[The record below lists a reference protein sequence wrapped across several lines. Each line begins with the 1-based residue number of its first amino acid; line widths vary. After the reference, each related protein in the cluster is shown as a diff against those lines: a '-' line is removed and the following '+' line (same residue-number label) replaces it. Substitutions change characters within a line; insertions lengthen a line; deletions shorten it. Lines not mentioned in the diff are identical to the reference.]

1 MNYYIGLDI
10 GGTKIAGALVSAS
23 GKILTRTKTST
34 PKRVKP
40 KDIYTCVTDAIDEL
54 IHVAGISLSS
64 IKGNIPYS
72 LKGIGVG
79 VPGIVDT
86 RNHHILAAP
95 NIALTG
101 FPLSALLKKKYRK
114 PVVMTNDVNA
124 GLLGEAWLG
133 AAKGLSHVVGIF
145 PGTGVGGAVICD
157 GKLLLGAQGAA
168 TELGHVI
175 VDVDGPL
182 CHCGNRG
189 CLESLTSRWA
199 IERDIRLAVKAG
211 HNTIVSKLNDGKLDM
226 IKSRILKE
234 ALSKNDAVVKSVMAK
249 AARVLGKTA
258 VSLNHTFNP
267 QAIIFG
273 GGVIKACGN
282 FILPIVIKEVN
293 ADPFF
298 KKFNTCRILPSKLG
312 DDAVLLGAA
321 RLLQQL

>member
-10 GGTKIAGALVSAS
+10 GGTKIAGALVSAT
-23 GKILTRTKTST
+23 GKIVTRTKTST
-34 PKRVKP
+34 PKKVKP
-40 KDIYTCVTDAIDEL
+40 RDIYACVTDAIDEL
-54 IHVAGISLSS
+54 IHAGG
-64 IKGNIPYS
+64 IKSTLI
-72 LKGIGVG
+72 KGIGVG

-101 FPLSALLKKKYRK
+101 FPLSASLKRKYHKR
-114 PVVMTNDVNA
+114 VVVANDVNA

-133 AAKGLSHVVGIF
+133 AAKGMSHVVGIF
-145 PGTGVGGAVICD
+145 PGTGVGGAVISD
-157 GKLLLGAQGAA
+157 GKLLFGAQGAA

-175 VDVDGPL
+175 VSLDGPL

-189 CLESLTSRWA
+189 CLEAMTSRWA
-199 IERDIRLAVKAG
+199 IERDIRLVVKAG
-211 HNTIVSKLNDGKLDM
+211 KKTMVTQLNDGKLDM

-234 ALSKNDAVVKSVMAK
+234 ALAKNDPVVKAVLTKVSV
-249 AARVLGKTA
+249 VLGKTA

-273 GGVIKACGN
+273 GGVIKACGH
-282 FILPIVIKEVN
+282 FILPIVTKELK

-298 KKFNTCRILPSKLG
+298 RKFNSCRILPSKLG
-312 DDAVLLGAA
+312 DDAVILGAA
-321 RLLQQL
+321 RLAQLP

>member
-23 GKILTRTKTST
+23 GKILSRNKTST
-34 PKRVKP
+34 PKKVKTR
-40 KDIYTCVTDAIDEL
+40 DIYSCVTDAIDEL
-54 IHVAGISLSS
+54 IHAGGIRSSL
-64 IKGNIPYS
+64 I
-72 LKGIGVG
+72 KGIGVG

-86 RNHHILAAP
+86 QNNHILAAP

-101 FPLSALLKKKYRK
+101 FPLSASLKRK
-114 PVVMTNDVNA
+114 FHMRVVMANDVNA

-175 VDVDGPL
+175 VKLDGPL

-189 CLESLTSRWA
+189 CLEAMTSRWA

-211 HNTIVSKLNDGKLDM
+211 KTTIVTKLNDGKLDM

-234 ALSKNDAVVKSVMAK
+234 ALAKNDAVVKAVMAR
-249 AARVLGKTA
+249 AALVLGKTA

-273 GGVIKACGN
+273 GGVIKACGD
-282 FILPIVIKEVN
+282 FILPIVTREIK

-298 KKFNTCRILPSKLG
+298 KKFNTCRILPSQLG
-312 DDAVLLGAA
+312 DDAVILGAA
-321 RLLQQL
+321 RLAQQP

>member
-1 MNYYIGLDI
+1 MDYYIGLDI

-23 GKILTRTKTST
+23 GRVFARTKTAT
-34 PKRVKP
+34 PKRVHAQ
-40 KDIYTCVTDAIDEL
+40 DIFNCLTDTIDEL
-54 IHVAGISLSS
+54 IHAAGVKPSS
-64 IKGNIPYS
+64 VKGV
-72 LKGIGVG
+72 GVG

-86 RNHHILAAP
+86 RNHNILAAP

-101 FPLSALLKKKYRK
+101 FPLSASLRRRYRI

-124 GLLGEAWLG
+124 GLLGEAWKG

-145 PGTGVGGAVICD
+145 PGTGVGGAVIID

-175 VDVDGPL
+175 VSIGGPR

-189 CLESLTSRWA
+189 CLEALTSRWA
-199 IERDIRLAVKAG
+199 IERDIREGVKAG
-211 HNTIVSKLNDGKLDM
+211 KKTVVLKLNDGKLDM
-226 IKSRILKE
+226 IKSRILRE
-234 ALSKNDAVVKSVMAK
+234 ALARNDALVKSVLAR
-249 AARVLGKTA
+249 AAVVLGKTA

-273 GGVIKACGN
+273 GGVIKACGH
-282 FILPIVIKEVN
+282 FILPIVARELD

-298 KKFNTCRILPSKLG
+298 KKFNTCRILASQLG
-312 DDAVLLGAA
+312 DDAVVLGAA
-321 RLLQQL
+321 RLAQQH

>member
-23 GKILTRTKTST
+23 GKVLTRTKTST
-34 PKRVKP
+34 PKKVKP

-54 IHVAGISLSS
+54 VHGGGINLSS
-64 IKGNIPYS
+64 V
-72 LKGIGVG
+72 KGIGVG

-95 NIALTG
+95 NISLTG
-101 FPLSALLKKKYRK
+101 FPLSASLKKKYRK
-114 PVVMTNDVNA
+114 RVVMANDVNA

-145 PGTGVGGAVICD
+145 PGTGVGGAVISD

-175 VDVDGPL
+175 INIDGPL

-189 CLESLTSRWA
+189 CLEALTSRWA
-199 IERDIRLAVKAG
+199 IERDIRAAVKSG
-211 HNTIVSKLNDGKLDM
+211 RKSIVSKLNDGKLDT
-226 IKSRILKE
+226 IKSRVLKE
-234 ALSKNDAVVKSVMAK
+234 ALAENDPVVRSVMAR

-273 GGVIKACGN
+273 GGVIKACGD
-282 FILPIVIKEVN
+282 FILPIVSKELN
-293 ADPFF
+293 TDPFF

-321 RLLQQL
+321 RLVQQI

>member
-10 GGTKIAGALVSAS
+10 GGTKISGALVSAT
-23 GKILTRTKTST
+23 GKIVTRTKTST
-34 PKRVKP
+34 PKRVKS
-40 KDIYTCVTDAIDEL
+40 KDIFACVTDAVDEL
-54 IHVAGISLSS
+54 IHSGGIKPAL
-64 IKGNIPYS
+64 IKA
-72 LKGIGVG
+72 IGVG

-86 RNHHILAAP
+86 QHHRILAAP
-95 NIALTG
+95 NIALTD
-101 FPLSALLKKKYRK
+101 FPLSASLKQKFHK
-114 PVVMTNDVNA
+114 PVVVTNDVNA

-133 AAKGLSHVVGIF
+133 AAKGLVHVVGIF
-145 PGTGVGGAVICD
+145 PGTGVGGAVISD
-157 GKLLLGAQGAA
+157 GKILLGSQGAA

-175 VDVDGPL
+175 VSIDGPL

-189 CLESLTSRWA
+189 CLEALTSRWA

-211 HNTIVSKLNDGKLDM
+211 KTTIISKINDGKFNQ

-234 ALSKNDAVVKSVMAK
+234 ALNKNDAVVKGVLAK

-273 GGVIKACGN
+273 GGVIKACGD
-282 FILPIVIKEVN
+282 FILPIVAKEVS

-298 KKFNTCRILPSKLG
+298 KKFNTCKILASKLG
-312 DDAVLLGAA
+312 DDAVILGAA
-321 RLLQQL
+321 RLVVQS

>member
-34 PKRVKP
+34 PKKVKP
-40 KDIYTCVTDAIDEL
+40 KDIYNCVTDAIDEL
-54 IHVAGISLSS
+54 IHDAGISLSS
-64 IKGNIPYS
+64 I
-72 LKGIGVG
+72 KGIGVG

-86 RNHHILAAP
+86 RHHHILAAP

-101 FPLSALLKKKYRK
+101 FPLSAFLKRKYHKR
-114 PVVMTNDVNA
+114 VVMTNDVNA
-124 GLLGEAWLG
+124 GLLGEAWSG
-133 AAKGLSHVVGIF
+133 AAKGLLHVVGIF
-145 PGTGVGGAVICD
+145 PGTGVGGAVISD
-157 GKLLLGAQGAA
+157 GQLLLGSQGAA

-175 VDVDGPL
+175 ISIDGPR
-182 CHCGNRG
+182 CHCGNHG
-189 CLESLTSRWA
+189 CLEALTSRWA
-199 IERDIRLAVKAG
+199 IERDIRSAVKSG
-211 HNTIVSKLNDGKLDM
+211 RKTIITKLNDGKLDT

-234 ALSKNDAVVKSVMAK
+234 ALSKNDSVVKSVIAK

-273 GGVIKACGN
+273 GGVIKACGD

-321 RLLQQL
+321 RLVQQL

>member
-10 GGTKIAGALVSAS
+10 GGTKISGGLVSAS
-23 GKILTRTKTST
+23 GKILTRNKTAT

-40 KDIYTCVTDAIDEL
+40 KDIYSCVTEAIDEL
-54 IHVAGISLSS
+54 IHSGGIRPSL
-64 IKGNIPYS
+64 I
-72 LKGIGVG
+72 KGIGVG

-101 FPLSALLKKKYRK
+101 FPLSASLKRK
-114 PVVMTNDVNA
+114 FHMPVVVINDVNA
-124 GLLGEAWLG
+124 GLLGEAWMG
-133 AAKGLSHVVGIF
+133 AAKGLLHVVGIF
-145 PGTGVGGAVICD
+145 PGTGVGGAVISD

-168 TELGHVI
+168 AELGHVI
-175 VDVDGPL
+175 VSLDGPL
-182 CHCGNRG
+182 CHCGNHG
-189 CLESLTSRWA
+189 CLESLTSRWS
-199 IERDIRLAVKAG
+199 IERDIRLAVKSG
-211 HNTIVSKLNDGKLDM
+211 KKTIVTQLNDGKLNM

-234 ALSKNDAVVKSVMAK
+234 ALSKNDAVVKAVMTKLAV
-249 AARVLGKTA
+249 ALGKTA

-273 GGVIKACGN
+273 GGVIKGCGH
-282 FILPIVIKEVN
+282 FILPIVNKELN

-312 DDAVLLGAA
+312 DDAVILGAA
-321 RLLQQL
+321 HLAGQS

>member
-34 PKRVKP
+34 PKKVKP
-40 KDIYTCVTDAIDEL
+40 KDIYNCVTDAIDEL
-54 IHVAGISLSS
+54 IQAAGIRPSY
-64 IKGNIPYS
+64 I
-72 LKGIGVG
+72 KGIGVG

-101 FPLSALLKKKYRK
+101 FPLSASLKRK
-114 PVVMTNDVNA
+114 FHKRVVMTNDVNA

-175 VDVDGPL
+175 MSIDGPL

-189 CLESLTSRWA
+189 CLEALTSRWA

-211 HNTIVSKLNDGKLDM
+211 RKTIVTQLNDGKLDM

-234 ALSKNDAVVKSVMAK
+234 ALGKNDAVVKSVMTK
-249 AARVLGKTA
+249 AAVVLGKTA

-273 GGVIKACGN
+273 GGVIKACGD
-282 FILPIVIKEVN
+282 FILPIVVKEVN

-298 KKFNTCRILPSKLG
+298 KQFNTCRILPSKLG
-312 DDAVLLGAA
+312 DDAVTLGAA
-321 RLLQQL
+321 RLAQQP

>member
-23 GKILTRTKTST
+23 GKIICRNKTST
-34 PKRVKP
+34 PKKVRA
-40 KDIYTCVTDAIDEL
+40 KDIYVCITDAVDEL
-54 IHVAGISLSS
+54 VHAAHVSSSS
-64 IKGNIPYS
+64 I
-72 LKGIGVG
+72 KGIGVG

-86 RNHHILAAP
+86 RHHQILAAP

-101 FPLSALLKKKYRK
+101 FPLSASLKRKYKKT
-114 PVVMTNDVNA
+114 VVMVNDVNA

-133 AAKGLSHVVGIF
+133 AARGLTHVVGIF
-145 PGTGVGGAVICD
+145 PGTGVGGAVISD

-175 VDVDGPL
+175 VDIKGPL

-189 CLESLTSRWA
+189 CLEALTSRWA
-199 IERDIRLAVKAG
+199 IERDIRLAVKSG
-211 HNTIVSKLNDGKLDM
+211 KKSIVSQLNDGKLEM

-234 ALSKNDAVVKSVMAK
+234 ALAKNDAVVKSVMAR
-249 AARVLGKTA
+249 AAVVLGKTA

-273 GGVIKACGN
+273 GGVIKACGD
-282 FILPIVIKEVN
+282 FMLPIVSRELK

-298 KKFNTCRILPSKLG
+298 KKFNTCRILASKLG
-312 DDAVLLGAA
+312 DDAVTLGAA
-321 RLLQQL
+321 RLVGHP

>member
-23 GKILTRTKTST
+23 GKVLTRTKTST
-34 PKRVKP
+34 PKKVKP
-40 KDIYTCVTDAIDEL
+40 KDIYTCITDAIDEL
-54 IHVAGISLSS
+54 VHSGGVKYAYI
-64 IKGNIPYS
+64 
-72 LKGIGVG
+72 KGIGVG

-86 RNHHILAAP
+86 RNNHILAAP

-101 FPLSALLKKKYRK
+101 FPLSASLKRK
-114 PVVMTNDVNA
+114 FRMRVVMANDVNA

-133 AAKGLSHVVGIF
+133 AAKGLSHVIGIF
-145 PGTGVGGAVICD
+145 PGTGVGGAVISD

-175 VDVDGPL
+175 VSIDGPL

-189 CLESLTSRWA
+189 CLEALTSRWA

-211 HNTIVSKLNDGKLDM
+211 RKTIIAKLNDGKLDT
-226 IKSRILKE
+226 IKSRVLKE
-234 ALSKNDAVVKSVMAK
+234 ALSKNDAVVKSVITK
-249 AARVLGKTA
+249 AATVLGKTA

-273 GGVIKACGN
+273 GGVIKACGD
-282 FILPIVIKEVN
+282 FILPIVAKELN

-321 RLLQQL
+321 RLVQQP

>member
-23 GKILTRTKTST
+23 GKILSRHKTST
-34 PKRVKP
+34 PKKVKP
-40 KDIYTCVTDAIDEL
+40 RDIYARVTDAVDEL
-54 IHVAGISLSS
+54 VRTSGIKTSS
-64 IKGNIPYS
+64 V
-72 LKGIGVG
+72 KGIGVG

-86 RNHHILAAP
+86 RHHQILAAP

-101 FPLSALLKKKYRK
+101 FPLSASLKRKYRTH
-114 PVVMTNDVNA
+114 VMITNDVNA

-145 PGTGVGGAVICD
+145 PGTGVGGAVIID
-157 GKLLLGAQGAA
+157 GQLLLGTHGAA

-175 VDVDGPL
+175 VSIQGPL

-189 CLESLTSRWA
+189 CLEALTSRWA
-199 IERDIRLAVKAG
+199 IERDIRHAVKAG
-211 HNTIVSKLNDGKLDM
+211 KSTIVTKLNDGKLNM

-234 ALSKNDAVVKSVMAK
+234 ALAKNDAVVKSVMTK
-249 AARVLGKTA
+249 ASIVLGKAA

-273 GGVIKACGN
+273 GGVIKACGD
-282 FILPIVIKEVN
+282 FILPMVAKEVH

-321 RLLQQL
+321 RLAQ

>member
-1 MNYYIGLDI
+1 MNNYYIGLDI
-10 GGTKIAGALVSAS
+10 GGTKIAGALIS
-23 GKILTRTKTST
+23 GTGRVLTRTKTST
-34 PKRVKP
+34 PKKVKP
-40 KDIYTCVTDAIDEL
+40 KDIYICITDAIDEL
-54 IHVAGISLSS
+54 IHVGGINRSS
-64 IKGNIPYS
+64 I
-72 LKGIGVG
+72 KGIGVG

-101 FPLSALLKKKYRK
+101 FPLSVSLKRKYRMR
-114 PVVMTNDVNA
+114 VVMTNDVNA

-145 PGTGVGGAVICD
+145 PGTGVGGAVISD

-175 VDVDGPL
+175 MSIDGPL

-189 CLESLTSRWA
+189 CLEALTSRWA
-199 IERDIRLAVKAG
+199 IERDIRVAVKSG
-211 HNTIVSKLNDGKLDM
+211 QKTIVTELNDGKLDM

-234 ALSKNDAVVKSVMAK
+234 ALAKNDSVVKAVMGK
-249 AARVLGKTA
+249 AAMVLGKTA

-273 GGVIKACGN
+273 GGVIKACGDYM
-282 FILPIVIKEVN
+282 LPIVLKEVK

-298 KKFNTCRILPSKLG
+298 KDFNTCRILASKLG
-312 DDAVLLGAA
+312 DDAVILGAA
-321 RLLQQL
+321 RLAQQP

>member
-10 GGTKIAGALVSAS
+10 GGTKIAGALVSGT

-34 PKRVKP
+34 PKKVKA
-40 KDIYTCVTDAIDEL
+40 KDIYTCITDAIDEL
-54 IHVAGISLSS
+54 IHAGGVLRSL
-64 IKGNIPYS
+64 I
-72 LKGIGVG
+72 KGIGVG

-86 RNHHILAAP
+86 RNNHILAAP

-101 FPLSALLKKKYRK
+101 FPLSVSLKRKYR
-114 PVVMTNDVNA
+114 MRIAMANDVNA

-145 PGTGVGGAVICD
+145 PGTGVGGAVIID

-175 VDVDGPL
+175 VSIDGPL

-189 CLESLTSRWA
+189 CLEALTSRWA

-211 HNTIVSKLNDGKLDM
+211 RNTIVTKLNDGKLDM

-234 ALSKNDAVVKSVMAK
+234 ALSKNDAVVKSVMTK
-249 AARVLGKTA
+249 AARVLGKSA

-273 GGVIKACGN
+273 GGVIKACGH
-282 FILPIVIKEVN
+282 FILPIVAKEIN
-293 ADPFF
+293 ADLFF
-298 KKFNTCRILPSKLG
+298 KKFNTCKILPSRLG

-321 RLLQQL
+321 RLAQQS

>member
-40 KDIYTCVTDAIDEL
+40 NDIYTCITDAIDEL
-54 IHVAGISLSS
+54 IHGGGISASS
-64 IKGNIPYS
+64 I
-72 LKGIGVG
+72 KGIGVG

-101 FPLSALLKKKYRK
+101 FPLSASLKRKYHMR
-114 PVVMTNDVNA
+114 VVMTNDVNA

-133 AAKGLSHVVGIF
+133 AARGLSHVVGIF
-145 PGTGVGGAVICD
+145 PGTGVGGAVISD

-175 VDVDGPL
+175 VSIDGPL

-189 CLESLTSRWA
+189 CLEALTSRWA

-211 HNTIVSKLNDGKLDM
+211 QKDHC
-226 IKSRILKE
+226 
-234 ALSKNDAVVKSVMAK
+234 
-249 AARVLGKTA
+249 
-258 VSLNHTFNP
+258 H
-267 QAIIFG
+267 QA
-273 GGVIKACGN
+273 
-282 FILPIVIKEVN
+282 
-293 ADPFF
+293 
-298 KKFNTCRILPSKLG
+298 
-312 DDAVLLGAA
+312 
-321 RLLQQL
+321 

>member
-1 MNYYIGLDI
+1 LNYYIGLDI
-10 GGTKIAGALVSAS
+10 GGTKIAGALVSAT
-23 GKILTRTKTST
+23 GKILTRNKTAT
-34 PKRVKP
+34 PKRVKA
-40 KDIYTCVTDAIDEL
+40 KDIYNCVIEAIDDL
-54 IHVAGISLSS
+54 IESGGVKSTEI
-64 IKGNIPYS
+64 
-72 LKGIGVG
+72 KGIGVG

-101 FPLSALLKKKYRK
+101 FPLSAYLKRKYRK
-114 PVVMTNDVNA
+114 PVVIVNDVNA

-145 PGTGVGGAVICD
+145 PGTGVGGAVISD
-157 GKLLLGAQGAA
+157 GKLLFGAQGAA

-175 VDVDGPL
+175 VDINGPL

-189 CLESLTSRWA
+189 CLEALTSRWA

-211 HNTIVSKLNDGKLDM
+211 QKSIVSKLNDGKLDM

-234 ALSKNDAVVKSVMAK
+234 ALGKNDAVVKSVMAK
-249 AARVLGKTA
+249 AAKVLGKTA

-273 GGVIKACGN
+273 GGVIKACGY
-282 FILPIVIKEVN
+282 FILPIVTKEVQS
-293 ADPFF
+293 DPFF
-298 KKFNTCRILPSKLG
+298 KKFNACRILPSKLG
-312 DDAVLLGAA
+312 DDAVMLGAA
-321 RLLQQL
+321 CLAQV

>member
-23 GKILTRTKTST
+23 GKIVTRNKTST

-40 KDIYTCVTDAIDEL
+40 KDIYVCITDAIEEL
-54 IHVAGISLSS
+54 IHVGGLSFSS
-64 IKGNIPYS
+64 I
-72 LKGIGVG
+72 KGIGVG

-101 FPLSALLKKKYRK
+101 FPLSASLKSKFRK

-124 GLLGEAWLG
+124 GLLGESWLG
-133 AAKGLSHVVGIF
+133 AAKGMQHVVGIF
-145 PGTGVGGAVICD
+145 PGTGVGGAVISD

-175 VDVDGPL
+175 VSIDGPL
-182 CHCGNRG
+182 CHCGNHG

-211 HNTIVSKLNDGKLDM
+211 RGTIVSKLNDGKLDM

-234 ALSKNDAVVKSVMAK
+234 ALAKNDPVVKTVMTK

-273 GGVIKACGN
+273 GGVIKACGD
-282 FILPIVIKEVN
+282 FMLPIITKEVN

-298 KKFNTCRILPSKLG
+298 KRFNTCRILPSLLG
-312 DDAVLLGAA
+312 DDAVTLGAA
-321 RLLQQL
+321 RLAQQQ

>member
-40 KDIYTCVTDAIDEL
+40 RDIYLCVTDAIDEL
-54 IHVAGISLSS
+54 IQAGGIRSS
-64 IKGNIPYS
+64 MI
-72 LKGIGVG
+72 KGIGVG

-101 FPLSALLKKKYRK
+101 FPLSASLKRKYRK
-114 PVVMTNDVNA
+114 RVVMTNDVNA

-133 AAKGLSHVVGIF
+133 AAKGLAHVVGIF
-145 PGTGVGGAVICD
+145 PGTGVGGAVISD
-157 GKLLLGAQGAA
+157 GKLLFGAQGAA

-175 VDVDGPL
+175 ISIDGPL

-189 CLESLTSRWA
+189 CLEALTSRWA

-211 HNTIVSKLNDGKLDM
+211 QKTIVTKLNDGKLDM

-234 ALSKNDAVVKSVMAK
+234 ALAKNDAVVKAVMTK

-273 GGVIKACGN
+273 GGVIKACGD
-282 FILPIVIKEVN
+282 FMLPIIVKEVK

-298 KKFNTCRILPSKLG
+298 KKFNTCRVLSSRLG
-312 DDAVLLGAA
+312 DDAVTLGAA
-321 RLLQQL
+321 CLAQV

>member
-23 GKILTRTKTST
+23 GRILTRTKTST
-34 PKRVKP
+34 PKKVKP
-40 KDIYTCVTDAIDEL
+40 KDIYICVTDAIDEL
-54 IHVAGISLSS
+54 IHAGGVAST
-64 IKGNIPYS
+64 NI
-72 LKGIGVG
+72 KGIGVG

-101 FPLSALLKKKYRK
+101 FPLSASLKRKYHMR
-114 PVVMTNDVNA
+114 VEMTNDVNA
-124 GLLGEAWLG
+124 GLLGEAWMG

-145 PGTGVGGAVICD
+145 PGTGVGGAVISD

-175 VDVDGPL
+175 VSIDGPL

-189 CLESLTSRWA
+189 CLEALTSRWA
-199 IERDIRLAVKAG
+199 IERDIRLAVKSG
-211 HNTIVSKLNDGKLDM
+211 RKTIVTELNDGKLDM

-234 ALSKNDAVVKSVMAK
+234 ALSKNDAVVKSVLTKVAQ
-249 AARVLGKTA
+249 VLGKTS
-258 VSLNHTFNP
+258 VSLNHIFNP

-273 GGVIKACGN
+273 GGVIKACGD
-282 FILPIVIKEVN
+282 FMLPIIVKEVK

-312 DDAVLLGAA
+312 DDAVTLGAA
-321 RLLQQL
+321 RLAQQP